1 MTPFHHPSANVVLV
15 APEGWDEGDCDDLR
29 VHQADG
35 VMSSFWR
42 PSWPERLAILL
53 GRPVRLAI
61 VSDLHPPVWLDTNS

>member
-1 MTPFHHPSANVVLV
+1 MTPFRHPSANVEV
-15 APEGWDEGDCDDLR
+15 PEGCDGYEDLY

-53 GRPVRLAI
+53 GRPVRLSI
-61 VSDLHPPVWLDTNS
+61 VSDLHPPVWIDTHS